1 MAKKLHILILQKSY
15 EIVFIMR
22 KYIFL
27 FYILLQTGVSYG
39 QLPNGYEIDL
49 TINDLPDSTVYL
61 AYHLGDKQYIKDTI
75 QLNSAG
81 HAIAHGREALPQ
93 GIYMIVLP
101 GRKYF
106 EMLMSAN
113 QRFAVSCTYK
123 DFFNTLKFKG
133 SDENSAFLDYQKNWV
148 KMQQRSSAISKRVQ
162 NNRQNADSLKILEPI
177 QKSQEE
183 SMKTYL
189 KSVIKENNGNLLS
202 VLVKALLPVEVPEF
216 STIGYTNP
224 DSVRW
229 IRNYLYNKNHFF
241 DNIDFTDER
250 LLRTPILYAR
260 LDAFFTNVL
269 IQAPDS
275 INKEIDK
282 LIQKCSGDY
291 KIFQFVAV
299 YLFNHFRESEIMGQ
313 DAVMVKL
320 ADDIYLSGKADWVT
334 KEFKNDLRK
343 QIDLIRPNLIG
354 KKAENMVMDSYAG
367 IFVSL
372 YDVNKDF
379 TILYFWEPDCGHC
392 KEATPKLKAYYDK
405 PKDYSV
411 EVFAV
416 CTTSEKAKWTKYIED
431 NKITWINGWDPT
443 RSSHFDYY
451 YNVQSTPTIYILDK
465 DKKIIAKKLG
475 VEEIGPFIDNYRKY
489 FKKG

>member
-1 MAKKLHILILQKSY
+1 
-15 EIVFIMR
+15 
-22 KYIFL
+22 
-27 FYILLQTGVSYG
+27 
-39 QLPNGYEIDL
+39 
-49 TINDLPDSTVYL
+49 
-61 AYHLGDKQYIKDTI
+61 
-75 QLNSAG
+75 
-81 HAIAHGREALPQ
+81 
-93 GIYMIVLP
+93 MIVLP

-106 EMLMSAN
+106 EILMSAG
-113 QRFAVSCTYK
+113 QHFSVSCFYK
-123 DFFNTLKFKG
+123 DYFNTLKFIG
-133 SDENSAFLDYQKNWV
+133 SEENSAFVEYQKNWV
-148 KMQQRSSAISKRVQ
+148 KMQQHASSISKRIQ
-162 NNRQNADSLKILEPI
+162 NNRQNSDSLKILEPI
-177 QKSQEE
+177 QKNQEE

-189 KSVIKENNGNLLS
+189 KSVIKANNGNLLAT
-202 VLVKALLPVEVPEF
+202 LVKALLPVDVPEF
-216 STIGYTNP
+216 STIGFTNP

-241 DNIDFTDER
+241 DNIDFNDER

-260 LDAFFTNVL
+260 LDAFFTNVI

-282 LIQKCSGDY
+282 LIQKCSGNY

-334 KEFKNDLRK
+334 KEFKSDLKK

-354 KKAENMVMDSYAG
+354 KKAENLVMDSYKE

-372 YDVNKDF
+372 YDINKEF

-405 PKDYSV
+405 PKDYGV

-416 CTTSEKAKWTKYIED
+416 CTTSDRAKWTKYIED

-465 DKKIIAKKLG
+465 NKKIIAKKLG
-475 VEEIGPFIDNYRKY
+475 VEEIGPFIENYRKY